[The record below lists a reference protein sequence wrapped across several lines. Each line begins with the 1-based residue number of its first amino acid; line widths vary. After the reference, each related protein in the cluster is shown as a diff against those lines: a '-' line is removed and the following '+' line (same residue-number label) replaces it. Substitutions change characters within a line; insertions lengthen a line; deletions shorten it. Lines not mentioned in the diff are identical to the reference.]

1 MRVRESRVSVHTE
14 FFILVFS
21 FIFVKSIVF
30 FSCFMIVTP
39 EAIGLLENKL
49 KKTMNDYA
57 NLYDEKQRLEHLVLH
72 LQSET
77 ETIGN

>member
-1 MRVRESRVSVHTE
+1 
-14 FFILVFS
+14 
-21 FIFVKSIVF
+21 
-30 FSCFMIVTP
+30 MIVTP